1 MNKISY
7 KGGTVVMKLKLESVL
22 ALLTVAAEKC
32 KPKWS
37 LLQTL
42 KRGRQNY
49 YFIPV
54 GHCLCSLLL
63 LCHHVGLTP
72 IIGLIGF
79 SLMLLLANDSALLW
93 GWQK

>member
-1 MNKISY
+1 
-7 KGGTVVMKLKLESVL
+7 MKSRLEPVL

-32 KPKWS
+32 KPKWTPF
-37 LLQTL
+37 QTL
-42 KRGRQNY
+42 KCRRQNY
-49 YFIPV
+49 YFICS

-79 SLMLLLANDSALLW
+79 SLMLLLANDSALLR